1 MRLAS
6 SLIFLIYVMLYGEL
20 GRAETCSV
28 AYQNSPPEIN
38 TCASD
43 ERVTLSFVGDVLIHG
58 RLQRQGLSHG
68 FSSLWQEVIPLFK
81 EVDIAVANLEG
92 PVAPTIDRNGRV
104 VDYPGPVYDNVV
116 FTSYPLFNYHP
127 NLLQALQSS
136 GIDFLSTANN
146 HALDRFSLGA
156 DTTIDLLEQFG
167 IAYSGTVRSNNPRD
181 FTTLTDTDLGQIAWI
196 SCTFSTN
203 GIIDTDEQV
212 LYCYRDRE
220 YILHEV
226 RRLNESHDIVAVV
239 VLTHWGVEYASNPSL
254 QERDLAKDLA
264 SAGATLVVGT
274 HPHVVQPWEFVPQS
288 NNIVPIV
295 YSTGNF
301 VSGQL
306 GLERETGIF
315 VRVEMCRQN
324 LSGDLADNLRPTL
337 VVSEIGWVAMRM
349 QMGGALEVQPIFEGE
364 LREGLTNARNHVES
378 LIPNHGLYPSQYC
391 ENLSN
396 QDNFSIQ

>member
-6 SLIFLIYVMLYGEL
+6 SLIFLFAVMLSGEL
-20 GRAETCSV
+20 GQAETCSV

-58 RLQRQGLSHG
+58 RLQRQGLSQG
-68 FSSLWQEVIPLFK
+68 FSSLWQQVIPLFK

-104 VDYPGPVYDNVV
+104 VDYPGPVYDNEV

-127 NLLQALQSS
+127 NLLQALKSS

-146 HALDRFSLGA
+146 HSLDRFSLGA
-156 DTTIDLLEQFG
+156 DMTIRLLEDFG

-181 FTTLTDTDLGQIAWI
+181 FTTLTDTALGQIAWI

-203 GIIDTDEQV
+203 GVIDADGQV
-212 LYCYRDRE
+212 LYCYRDKE
-220 YILHEV
+220 HILDEI
-226 RRLNESHDIVAVV
+226 RRLNESNNIVAVV
-239 VLTHWGVEYASNPSL
+239 VLTHWGVEYVSNPSL
-254 QERDLAKDLA
+254 QERDLAEDLA
-264 SAGATLVVGT
+264 SAGATLVIGT

-324 LSGDLADNLRPTL
+324 SSGDLADNLRQTL

-349 QMGGALEVQPIFEGE
+349 QIDGALTVQPVFEGE
-364 LREGLTNARNHVES
+364 LREGLINARDHVES
-378 LIPNHGLYPSQYC
+378 LIPNHGLRPSQYC

-396 QDNFSIQ
+396 QGNFSIQ